1 MSDQSDDQTEA
12 ELEKTR
18 KVVAESMA
26 AQAAA
31 ADEVVPVPEAEPE
44 APRGNA
50 TRDEWAAFA
59 ASQGVAVTDDQGRD
73 EIRDLFT

>member
-18 KVVAESMA
+18 KVVAEMIA
-26 AQAAA
+26 EQATA
-31 ADEVVPVPEAEPE
+31 ADAVLPAPEAAPE

-50 TRDEWAAFA
+50 TRDEWAAYA
-59 ASQGVAVTDDQGRD
+59 TSQGVAVTDDQGRD
-73 EIRDLFT
+73 EIRDLFA